1 MHTSNILIQN
11 AQRADGRG
19 EDDTLLSNDMLRT
32 SEEVHEK
39 NEATRFKSISPLL
52 AHDDIGN
59 CDGGNSFPPRH
70 PKSSAENTG
79 LNFTTESRMAQKRPE
94 TPEDLEIQRRFHELC
109 YSVKSKL
116 MEEDEYNTTFNMSI
130 QELYDIS
137 RFLNVPESEWQ
148 NFIPMQLSQGSPA
161 AMSWIIKLVKS
172 LKEKDSQIYQLKEH
186 MMHIVDT
193 VTVLHSRVL
202 ALEAQNKSKNTVNV
216 APTESQNQRSNHKT
230 AKQSTKLEWKHSRS
244 VTKSRVEK
252 DNVKNNTVNTKQ
264 SKRTQEQSKL
274 QSKQAQNAPKSFRSA
289 KDFIKAYDSDTPG
302 PSFDKS
308 SKTNDKRIYNR
319 SKWLQEQLLR
329 NDKSVDAEQNFDNHV
344 PFVANWNV
352 DYSKNLRNY

>member
-1 MHTSNILIQN
+1 M
-11 AQRADGRG
+11 
-19 EDDTLLSNDMLRT
+19 
-32 SEEVHEK
+32 
-39 NEATRFKSISPLL
+39 
-52 AHDDIGN
+52 
-59 CDGGNSFPPRH
+59 
-70 PKSSAENTG
+70 
-79 LNFTTESRMAQKRPE
+79 
-94 TPEDLEIQRRFHELC
+94 QRRFHELC
-109 YSVKSKL
+109 YSVKYKL
-116 MEEDEYNTTFNMSI
+116 MEEDEYNTTFNISI